1 MYHVV
6 AATINPAKIKAIS
19 QAFSDIF
26 GEGSCH
32 IEGVEVDSGVAAQPL
47 TNAETRTGAR
57 QRVMNARQVRPEA
70 DFWVAIEAGIEEDSA
85 FAWMVIENHKL
96 RGESRS
102 ASFTLP
108 AIVMAGIH
116 QGRELGE
123 EMARLTGI
131 ENIKHKGGAIGA
143 FTSGHLSRSSVYHQ
157 ALILALCPFHN
168 ALYQMK
174 PGDDAS
180 AFTAA

>member
-6 AATINPAKIKAIS
+6 AATSNPAKIRAIT

-26 GEGSCH
+26 GERSCH
-32 IEGVEVDSGVAAQPL
+32 IEGVEVDSGVAAQPM
-47 TNAETRTGAR
+47 TNTETRTGAR

-70 DFWVAIEAGIEEDSA
+70 DFWVAIEAGIEEDTA

-108 AIVMAGIH
+108 AIVMKGIH
-116 QGRELGE
+116 EGRELGE

-131 ENIKHKGGAIGA
+131 DNIKQKGGAIGA
-143 FTSGHLSRSSVYHQ
+143 FTAGHLSRTSVYHQ

-168 ALYQMK
+168 DVYSQ
-174 PGDDAS
+174 PI
-180 AFTAA
+180 

>member
-6 AATINPAKIKAIS
+6 AATSNPAKINAIS

-32 IEGVEVDSGVAAQPL
+32 IEGVVVDSGVALQPL
-47 TNAETRTGAR
+47 SNTETRTGAR

-70 DFWVAIEAGIEEDSA
+70 DFWVAIEAGIEEDTA
-85 FAWMVIENHKL
+85 FAWVVVENHRL

-108 AIVMAGIH
+108 AAVMKGIRA
-116 QGRELGE
+116 GRELGD

-131 ENIKHKGGAIGA
+131 ENIKQQGGAIGI
-143 FTSGHLSRSSVYHQ
+143 FTAGKLTRTSVYHQ

-168 ALYQMK
+168 AVYQQ
-174 PGDDAS
+174 DDAPS
-180 AFTAA
+180 ILP

>member
-6 AATINPAKIKAIS
+6 AATTNPAKISAIS
-19 QAFSDIF
+19 QAFHDVF

-32 IEGVEVDSGVAAQPL
+32 IEGVAVDSGVAAQPL

-57 QRVMNARQVRPEA
+57 HRVMNARQVRPEA
-70 DFWVAIEAGIEEDSA
+70 DFWVAIEAGIEDNDA
-85 FAWMVIENHKL
+85 FAWMVVEDHKQ

-108 AIVMAGIH
+108 ASIMASLHAGH
-116 QGRELGE
+116 ELGE

-131 ENIKHKGGAIGA
+131 ENIKHKGGAIGV
-143 FTSGHLSRSSVYHQ
+143 FTQGLLTRSSVYYQ
-157 ALILALCPFHN
+157 ALVLALCPFHN
-168 ALYQMK
+168 AIYQQ
-174 PGDDAS
+174 PA
-180 AFTAA
+180 TPQ

>member
-6 AATINPAKIKAIS
+6 AATINPAKINAIS

-32 IEGVEVDSGVAAQPL
+32 IEGVEVDSGVSPQPL

-57 QRVMNARQVRPEA
+57 QRIANARQIRPEA
-70 DFWVAIEAGIEEDSA
+70 DFWVAIEAGIEEDCA
-85 FAWMVIENHKL
+85 FAWMVIENPHQ

-108 AIVMAGIH
+108 AVVMEGIRA
-116 QGRELGE
+116 GRELGD

-143 FTSGHLSRSSVYHQ
+143 FTAGRLTRTSVYHQ

-168 ALYQMK
+168 AVYQI
-174 PGDDAS
+174 S
-180 AFTAA
+180 VNSEII

>member
-1 MYHVV
+1 MYHIV
-6 AATINPAKIKAIS
+6 AATTNPAKISAIS

-32 IEGVEVDSGVAAQPL
+32 IEGVQVESGVAAQPL
-47 TNAETRTGAR
+47 SNTETRTGAR

-70 DFWVAIEAGIEEDSA
+70 DFWVAIEAGIEDDSA
-85 FAWMVIENHKL
+85 FAWMVIENHQL

-108 AIVMAGIH
+108 AQVMQGIRA
-116 QGRELGE
+116 GRELGE

-131 ENIKHKGGAIGA
+131 ANIKQQGGAIGV
-143 FTSGHLSRSSVYHQ
+143 FTAGQLTRSSVYHQ

-168 ALYQMK
+168 EIYHT
-174 PGDDAS
+174 PVS
-180 AFTAA
+180 

>member
-32 IEGVEVDSGVAAQPL
+32 IEGVEVDSGVAAQPI
-47 TNAETRTGAR
+47 TNTETRTGAR

-70 DFWVAIEAGIEEDSA
+70 NFWVAIEAGIEDNTA
-85 FAWMVIENHKL
+85 FAWMVVENHKL

-108 AIVMAGIH
+108 AIVMKGIH
-116 QGRELGE
+116 EGRELGE
-123 EMARLTGI
+123 EMARLTGV
-131 ENIKHKGGAIGA
+131 NDIKYKGGAIGA
-143 FTSGHLSRSSVYHQ
+143 FTAGRLTRTSVYHQ

-168 ALYQMK
+168 DIYQRK
-174 PGDDAS
+174 DDEQTS
-180 AFTAA
+180 DLV

>member
-6 AATINPAKIKAIS
+6 AATINPAKISAIS
-19 QAFSDIF
+19 QAFSDVF

-32 IEGVEVDSGVAAQPL
+32 IEGVEVDSGVAAQPM

-70 DFWVAIEAGIEEDSA
+70 DFWVAIEAGIEEDTA
-85 FAWMVIENHKL
+85 FAWMVVEDHKQ

-108 AIVMAGIH
+108 QVVLKGIH
-116 QGRELGE
+116 EGRELGV
-123 EMARLTGI
+123 EMSRLTGI
-131 ENIKHKGGAIGA
+131 DNIKHKGGAIGA
-143 FTSGHLSRSSVYHQ
+143 FTNNILTRSSVYHQ
-157 ALILALCPFHN
+157 ALVLALCPFHN
-168 ALYQMK
+168 AVYQMK
-174 PGDDAS
+174 VEN
-180 AFTAA
+180 

>member
-6 AATINPAKIKAIS
+6 AATSNPAKIKAIT

-32 IEGVEVDSGVAAQPL
+32 IEGVEVDSGVAAQPM
-47 TNAETRTGAR
+47 TNTETRTGAR

-70 DFWVAIEAGIEEDSA
+70 HFWVAIEAGIEDDTA
-85 FAWMVIENHKL
+85 FAWMVIEDHKL

-108 AIVMAGIH
+108 AVVLKGIGE
-116 QGRELGE
+116 GRELGE
-123 EMARLTGI
+123 EMARLTG
-131 ENIKHKGGAIGA
+131 EDNIKQKGGAIGA
-143 FTSGHLSRSSVYHQ
+143 FTAGHLTRTSVYHQ

-168 ALYQMK
+168 AIYSQ
-174 PGDDAS
+174 PA
-180 AFTAA
+180 

>member
-6 AATINPAKIKAIS
+6 AATTNPAKIHAIA
-19 QAFSDIF
+19 QAFGDVF

-47 TNAETRTGAR
+47 THLETRTGAR

-70 DFWVAIEAGIEEDSA
+70 AFWVAIEAGIEDDSA
-85 FAWMVIENHKL
+85 FAWMVVENQKQ

-108 AIVMAGIH
+108 PVVLAGLRE
-116 QGRELGE
+116 GRELGE

-131 ENIKHKGGAIGA
+131 DNIKHKGGAIGA
-143 FTSGHLSRSSVYHQ
+143 FTNGLLSRSSVYHQ
-157 ALILALCPFHN
+157 ALILALCPFVHP
-168 ALYQMK
+168 LYQQ
-174 PGDDAS
+174 
-180 AFTAA
+180 